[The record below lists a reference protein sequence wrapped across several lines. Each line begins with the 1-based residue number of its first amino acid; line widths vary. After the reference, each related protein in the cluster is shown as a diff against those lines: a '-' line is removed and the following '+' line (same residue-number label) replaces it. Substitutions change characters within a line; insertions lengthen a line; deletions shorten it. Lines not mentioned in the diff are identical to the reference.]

1 VIARISLLY
10 SSLHACGLERKKCEV
25 LVHVIKIFT
34 REDAIHDALFYTQD
48 AILASFDM
56 C

>member
-1 VIARISLLY
+1 
-10 SSLHACGLERKKCEV
+10 
-25 LVHVIKIFT
+25 VHVIKIFT

-56 C
+56 CYT